1 MTEGQ
6 KCKFFAAKFSISMIC
21 RIFPSLLELL
31 YCTSYS
37 ICVYVFVLA
46 LQRAAGESTAGSV
59 GGALPRRVPRAGGR
73 GARARL
79 LPREGV
85 AGHAESTLRAG
96 QPRKV
101 P

>member
-1 MTEGQ
+1 MSFIVLLNCLSISYHF
-6 KCKFFAAKFSISMIC
+6 CKFLCVFLLFA
-21 RIFPSLLELL
+21 
-31 YCTSYS
+31 
-37 ICVYVFVLA
+37 A
-46 LQRAAGESTAGSV
+46 LQRAAGESTAGPV